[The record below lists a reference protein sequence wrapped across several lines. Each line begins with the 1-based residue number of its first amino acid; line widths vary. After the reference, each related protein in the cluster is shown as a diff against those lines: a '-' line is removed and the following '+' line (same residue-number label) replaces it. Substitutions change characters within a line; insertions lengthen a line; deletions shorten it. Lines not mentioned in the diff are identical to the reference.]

1 MYGGYL
7 SGLNFPGVEGRLS
20 RWEIVVNIVPLK
32 EAIIWG
38 CGCLVKEKMRGEIWE
53 LGIGN
58 WIGLLMNLLG
68 MIRNWVRWLC

>member
-32 EAIIWG
+32 EAIIA
-38 CGCLVKEKMRGEIWE
+38 
-53 LGIGN
+53 LGFRQKISGVVGV
-58 WIGLLMNLLG
+58 W
-68 MIRNWVRWLC
+68 